1 DALALASRGVEVAE
15 DQDVAFPVRE
25 ANEPAHA
32 AVGTILAS
40 IGKSIDD
47 PPAGP
52 RGAAVLGH
60 RGAAARRPLRF
71 GPVDARVVVDATVR
85 ELGDRCLARPVLR
98 KGVARA
104 PGASAVVA
112 IDRRRIVVRP
122 FRSVVAAGVEPRG

>member
-1 DALALASRGVEVAE
+1 PRQPETRDLRSAVGSPLEEKVDPPFALRSRSAGRKGRVSARTFVNEPFHRPCLAAVEARPHSDALALASRGVEVAE

-60 RGAAARRPLRF
+60 RGAAAR
-71 GPVDARVVVDATVR
+71 
-85 ELGDRCLARPVLR
+85 
-98 KGVARA
+98 
-104 PGASAVVA
+104 
-112 IDRRRIVVRP
+112 
-122 FRSVVAAGVEPRG
+122 